1 MRRKAGAQALAFGRC
16 PCVLAVW
23 VCYGTCACHPSGS
36 WVRSWDTVDD
46 VPAVYRGYV
55 LVVRYAG
62 VMSRYTVPTGSSYT
76 VPALV
81 EERCCVSVSD
91 STALQP

>member
-36 WVRSWDTVDD
+36 WVSEELGYRHTVDG

-62 VMSRYTVPTGSSYT
+62 VMSRYTVPTGSS
-76 VPALV
+76 VLCPLV
-81 EERCCVSVSD
+81 LNEGW
-91 STALQP
+91 